1 MGNNMDK
8 IKELQNEYNYFK
20 FSGQITKLNDLK
32 TKHANFAKHRGIHY
46 LIPTDSFLFIEH
58 KKVKRVDPN
67 KMIEYI
73 KEGYLLPEYF
83 EIDKKYY
90 YFTIYKTVCDICKN
104 SPAKTYLSS
113 RKPVSEI
120 NLCENCHYKNSP
132 LKELLKQ
139 NYEKEILEKLICVLV
154 DFYEVPLVDFK
165 NLNLVIPLNKFEEFA
180 RIKDRNFEKEYEKE
194 FLPEKFFRAKE
205 RKYIRLIHTLKFKE
219 FIKKNPN
226 PSFSEVVEYCE
237 LF

>member
-1 MGNNMDK
+1 MGNKIDK
-8 IKELQNEYNYFK
+8 IKELQNEYNYLK
-20 FSGQITKLNDLK
+20 FSGNILELNNLK
-32 TKHANFAKHRGIHY
+32 KKYSEFAKHRGLHY
-46 LIPTDSFLFIEH
+46 LIQKYSFLFISH
-58 KKVKRVDPN
+58 KKVKYINPLE
-67 KMIEYI
+67 MAEMI
-73 KEGYLLPEYF
+73 KEGYLLPEYHL
-83 EIDKKYY
+83 INKYS
-90 YFTIYKTVCDICKN
+90 YFTLSCKICGEY
-104 SPAKTYLSS
+104 PAKTYLSS

-120 NLCENCHYKNSP
+120 NLCEKCCYKNSP

-180 RIKDRNFEKEYEKE
+180 RIKDRNFEKEYEEE